1 MKGAKAGVDS
11 PQMER
16 HQSVRLSIVDQ
27 ALSDIVERLAELPL
41 TPRVRELR
49 IRATAFEKRVSAW
62 EKTPPSEEERAE
74 VMRCVLE
81 LSVEVMESS
90 REK

>member
-1 MKGAKAGVDS
+1 
-11 PQMER
+11 MER

-62 EKTPPSEEERAE
+62 EKTPPSEEERSE
-74 VMRCVLE
+74 VMKCVLE
-81 LSVEVMESS
+81 LSVEVMEAA